1 MDPGFLNNLYL
12 AGTLLAAIFMIVW
25 RLNAASQ
32 KLNAA
37 SQETVLQS
45 INYLKLQIEAGVS
58 NLQTEMAGVKDRL
71 GKVENGL
78 TVVDNRVR
86 DLQIDTAVV
95 KDRLNILIDDRPAPP
110 VPARAGSPI
119 QKVAAAEA

>member
-1 MDPGFLNNLYL
+1 MG
-12 AGTLLAAIFMIVW
+12 
-25 RLNAASQ
+25 
-32 KLNAA
+32 
-37 SQETVLQS
+37 
-45 INYLKLQIEAGVS
+45 
-58 NLQTEMAGVKDRL
+58 GVKDRL
-71 GKVENGL
+71 EKAEDGL

-95 KDRLNILIDDRPAPP
+95 KDRLNILIDDRPASP